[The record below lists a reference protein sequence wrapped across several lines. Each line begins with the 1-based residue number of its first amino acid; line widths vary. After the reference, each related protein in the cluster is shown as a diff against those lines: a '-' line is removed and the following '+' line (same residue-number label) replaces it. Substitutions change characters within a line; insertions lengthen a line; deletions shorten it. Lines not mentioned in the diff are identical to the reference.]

1 MLAMVILGVGL
12 RFIQELRAGDAADKL
27 KAMIRVT
34 ATVLRDGQPREL
46 PLGHLVPG
54 DVVQLAAGDMIPADL
69 RLVSCKDLFV
79 IQSSLTGESL
89 PVEKFDAKEEVGG
102 RPALELL
109 RAAAALGTPFPL
121 VLVDCHMPEM
131 DGFEATA
138 LIRNEGGRGREIPI
152 VATTAHNGTAE
163 RDRCLASGMTDF
175 VSKPL
180 SSAALQRVLD
190 VYLRGVVPH
199 GASQRAD

>member
-1 MLAMVILGVGL
+1 V
-12 RFIQELRAGDAADKL
+12 R
-27 KAMIRVT
+27 
-34 ATVLRDGQPREL
+34 L
-46 PLGHLVPG
+46 PLPFVDEKHNAALSEAARRPSAANGAYRWLVLVA
-54 DVVQLAAGDMIPADL
+54 DDNRVNQKLASWLLQQLG
-69 RLVSCKDLFV
+69 C
-79 IQSSLTGESL
+79 E
-89 PVEKFDAKEEVGG
+89 VEVARSGAE
-102 RPALELL
+102 ALELWGQ
-109 RAAAALGTPFPL
+109 RPYDL
-121 VLVDCHMPEM
+121 VLMDCEMPEM